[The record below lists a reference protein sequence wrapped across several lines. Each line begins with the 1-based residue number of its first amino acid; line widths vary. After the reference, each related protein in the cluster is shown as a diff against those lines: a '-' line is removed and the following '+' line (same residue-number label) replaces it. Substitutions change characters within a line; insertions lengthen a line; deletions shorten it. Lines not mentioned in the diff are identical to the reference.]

1 MEIINVNDKNT
12 YLPVLEGELYIESY
26 RSSMPTKAVFN
37 VIKDNVIDFSEGS
50 TVKIYADDKPIFW
63 GYVFTKNRNKDG
75 IISVTAYD
83 QLRYLKNK
91 ATYNFNGYTVSGIIR
106 QIAADYK
113 IKCGSIEESG
123 FIINNMTSDEK
134 TLFDIIQSAI
144 DTTYLSTGRLY
155 VLYDDF
161 GSLSLKRAENMV
173 SDYIVKDDTAEDF
186 NYTSTIDSNTY
197 NQIRLTLKGKKGI
210 IQEYFKKNDDSVSK
224 WGVLQ
229 YTGSIEEE
237 EDGNAKALSI
247 LNTHNKAQRSFSVS
261 GAFGDLNV
269 RAGSVIYVRTD
280 KTGDIELDEAMTVE
294 SCRHRFKNGVHTMDL
309 SLKGGLIN
317 NS

>member
-1 MEIINVNDKNT
+1 MKITNSSDKNT
-12 YLPVLEGELYIESY
+12 YVPVLEGELYIETY
-26 RSSMPTKAVFN
+26 RSSMPSKAVFN
-37 VIKDNVIDFSEGS
+37 VIKDNIIDFSEGS
-50 TVKIYADDKPIFW
+50 AVEIYADNVPVFF
-63 GYVFTKNRNKDG
+63 GYVFIKKRDKNG

-91 ATYNFNGYTVSGIIR
+91 ATYNFNGYTVSGIIK

-113 IKCGSIEESG
+113 INCGNIEESG
-123 FIINNMTSDEK
+123 FVISNMTSDEK
-134 TLFDIIQSAI
+134 TLFDIIQSSI

-161 GSLSLKRAENMV
+161 GKLSLKRAENMGV
-173 SDYIVKDDTAEDF
+173 DYIVKDDTAENF
-186 NYTSTIDSNTY
+186 SYTSSIDSNTY

-210 IQEYFKKNDDSVSK
+210 VQEYFKKNEESVSR

-229 YTGSIEEE
+229 YTGSIEEG
-237 EDGNAKALSI
+237 EDGNTKALSI
-247 LNTHNKAQRSFSVS
+247 LNTHSKAQRSLSIS

-280 KTGDIELDEAMTVE
+280 KTGDIAIDEAMTVE

-309 SLKGGLIN
+309 SLRGGLIN
-317 NS
+317 S